1 MLLSALLAMAAPVQA
16 AAPAITNE
24 GPLSSDTGQM
34 LVEWE
39 GEGPVALE
47 IAEREDFADARVAY
61 EGINHAYFLSGLAG
75 GDYYLR
81 LKTPAGAAS
90 EPVQLTVAHQS
101 LERAIWLTIIGAII
115 TLGVIATIVRGARD
129 E

>member
-1 MLLSALLAMAAPVQA
+1 MNQA
-16 AAPAITNE
+16 
-24 GPLSSDTGQM
+24 PLSSDTGQM

-39 GEGPVALE
+39 AAGPVALE
-47 IAEREDFADARVAY
+47 IAQREDFADARVAY
-61 EGINHAYFLSGLAG
+61 EGANHAYFLSGLQG

-81 LKTPAGAAS
+81 LKTPGAVVS
-90 EPVQLTVAHQS
+90 DPVRLTVAHQS

-115 TLGVIATIVRGARD
+115 TLGVIVTILRGARD